1 MDIAHGER
9 GMIYSKNGQVN
20 HYLEND
26 EKSYSYFIP
35 YIEINSRLTNDLMF
49 H

>member
-26 EKSYSYFIP
+26 EKSILISYLISKSIP
-35 YIEINSRLTNDLMF
+35 G
-49 H
+49 